1 MDELPGHTHI
11 MPLGCVHCN
20 NHQVQTQAYV
30 YYTIVDNNII
40 CFIQVLLLDHI
51 HILVLEKKY
60 AHCSLASC
68 FTISSLYK

>member
-11 MPLGCVHCN
+11 MPVGCVHCN

-30 YYTIVDNNII
+30 YYTIFDNNII
-40 CFIQVLLLDHI
+40 CFIQVLLLDPIRKYYII
-51 HILVLEKKY
+51 H
-60 AHCSLASC
+60 CPLASC